1 MNSNGFDINSSG
13 KGTVNGVNA
22 DDPVVNQHKISDNA
36 IIAMVPEVRFGCT
49 SSNNVLHVVDSMLPL
64 NDSWP
69 SPSIEIHSAEGL
81 DDDDEY
87 PTRQV

>member
-36 IIAMVPEVRFGCT
+36 ITAMVPEVRFGCT